1 MRPMT
6 TPGPVELV
14 IILLIFAM
22 VVVVPIALILA
33 VVRRGRGAI
42 EPGTVPADPA
52 LDVLRTR
59 LANEDID
66 EIEFER
72 LRSVLQR
79 R

>member
-1 MRPMT
+1 MP
-6 TPGPVELV
+6 TPGPLELV
-14 IILLIFAM
+14 ITLIIFAM
-22 VVVVPIALILA
+22 LVLVPIALILA
-33 VVRRGRGAI
+33 IVRRGRGGSTDASAFA
-42 EPGTVPADPA
+42 GDPA

-59 LANEDID
+59 LAHGEID

>member
-1 MRPMT
+1 MPT
-6 TPGPVELV
+6 VGPIELV
-14 IILLIFAM
+14 IVLMIFAM

-33 VVRRGRGAI
+33 VVRRGRTATGPAAF
-42 EPGTVPADPA
+42 PGDAA
-52 LDVLRTR
+52 LDALRAR
-59 LANEDID
+59 LANGDID